1 MDGRAIALLLRRFL
15 QFEDSRNSI
24 AYRSDTGTVLGY
36 FGPRRKPFQNREIV
50 EAFHDFCASSGD
62 GLQIERLG
70 CLNSGKSLFATALLN
85 HQIDVKKIGDVVETR
100 LLLTEHH
107 ESGKALQI
115 RVLFNRLVCTNGMT
129 QLVKLKGRTLNHMK
143 AFSAATV
150 CDYLEAAYRN
160 VEEHEKTLEQ
170 LAAIAIADSEAR
182 MHLIKAFGNP
192 DLAWEEQPRPVQVC
206 YKLFKGQG
214 AGRREAVSLSDL
226 VRLGRGCQRVPEL
239 VCQRELWRAGVQL
252 SMSRQQESACEQVHS
267 TACICSPV
275 GNCELALFSLASPG
289 FPGEAFLFAAQGGD
303 EPCSYCL

>member
-1 MDGRAIALLLRRFL
+1 MANRQWHRGVGITVTPNMGIDEQLKAAGLAWTVEQSPYCYGDYF

-214 AGRREAVSLSDL
+214 AGSEKLSAYQTLFGLEEAVSEYQNWYAKGSYGERAFNSLCQGSRSQHVSKFTQQL
-226 VRLGRGCQRVPEL
+226 V
-239 VCQRELWRAGVQL
+239 
-252 SMSRQQESACEQVHS
+252 SVH
-267 TACICSPV
+267 
-275 GNCELALFSLASPG
+275 L
-289 FPGEAFLFAAQGGD
+289 
-303 EPCSYCL
+303 